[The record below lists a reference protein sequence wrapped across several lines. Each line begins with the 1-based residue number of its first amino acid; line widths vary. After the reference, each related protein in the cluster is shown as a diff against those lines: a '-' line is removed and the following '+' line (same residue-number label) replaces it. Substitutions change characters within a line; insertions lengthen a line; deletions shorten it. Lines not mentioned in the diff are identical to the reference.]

1 MAKKKITK
9 KQQTK
14 SQAATEKVRQAAIKE
29 IDERLNG
36 EAKPAK
42 GKSAGAR
49 KTASKMAV
57 SKKAPAQ
64 KAKTPRK
71 PSGLDLAAKV
81 LQEAKEP
88 LNAKTIAER
97 AIAAGWETKGAT
109 PHATIYAAII
119 REIQNKG
126 DASRFEKVDRG
137 RFQIRTGA

>member
-1 MAKKKITK
+1 MAKKKTTRK
-9 KQQTK
+9 KAPAKGDTQ
-14 SQAATEKVRQAAIKE
+14 KVRQAAIKE

-97 AIAAGWETKGAT
+97 AIAAGWETNGKT
-109 PHATIYAAII
+109 PHASIYAAII